1 MNCKEVIEFLA
12 DYLDRTL
19 PWRQRLV
26 FLLHL
31 AVCRHCR
38 RYLASYADTIRL
50 ASVLG
55 RESLADVPPAPAE
68 LIQAILAARRL
79 EEGRAKG
86 RVTDGGTEHPN

>member
-1 MNCKEVIEFLA
+1 MNCKEVIDFLA

-26 FLLHL
+26 FVLHL

-50 ASVLG
+50 ASGQGG
-55 RESLADVPPAPAE
+55 RQSLADVPPAPAE
-68 LIQAILAARRL
+68 LVQAILTARRS
-79 EEGRAKG
+79 GVH
-86 RVTDGGTEHPN
+86 RVTGGEPEHPN